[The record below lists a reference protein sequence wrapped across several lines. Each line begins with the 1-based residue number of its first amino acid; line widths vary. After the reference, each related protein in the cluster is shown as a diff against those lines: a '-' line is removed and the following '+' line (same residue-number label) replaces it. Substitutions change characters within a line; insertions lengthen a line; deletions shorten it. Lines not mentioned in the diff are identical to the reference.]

1 MTLCASTFR
10 KRWAHRLSRTGRPG
24 VEPGDAAAGR
34 RGPGGR
40 HRATPLDVY
49 PLVRNVLEAH
59 ADAVCARLD
68 GSDPAA
74 MIAPISDDFV
84 LALRAEAGDGEM
96 AVSAALPLVTVAAN
110 LGELE
115 LTYPATLAAEPA
127 HG

>member
-1 MTLCASTFR
+1 M
-10 KRWAHRLSRTGRPG
+10 
-24 VEPGDAAAGR
+24 V
-34 RGPGGR
+34 
-40 HRATPLDVY
+40 
-49 PLVRNVLEAH
+49 
-59 ADAVCARLD
+59 
-68 GSDPAA
+68 
-74 MIAPISDDFV
+74 APISDDFV